1 MSTSTSKVTVLPMSE
16 YTTPPV
22 IQEINDGVQIFGGT
36 FGLIAT
42 LASLWVGFHT
52 YLRHRRRRQED
63 MITRVINEQTT
74 QLQSQMKEQCV
85 EIANLRQHFDEVT
98 KPMVDRQLQIEASL
112 MDHLQAHIV

>member
-1 MSTSTSKVTVLPMSE
+1 MLPMSE

-42 LASLWVGFHT
+42 VASLWVGFRT
-52 YLRHRRRRQED
+52 YMRHRRRRQED
-63 MITRVINEQTT
+63 MITRIMAEHTN
-74 QLQSQMKEQCV
+74 QLQTQMKEQCV
-85 EIANLRQHFDEVT
+85 EISNLRQHFDEVT